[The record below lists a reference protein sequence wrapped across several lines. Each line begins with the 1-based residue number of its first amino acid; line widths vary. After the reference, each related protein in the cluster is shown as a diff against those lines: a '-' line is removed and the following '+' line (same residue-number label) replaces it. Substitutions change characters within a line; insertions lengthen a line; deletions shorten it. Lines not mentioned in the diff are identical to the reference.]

1 MKMSSVSYKFDETAL
16 HLTMRTLL
24 SSSGSCLKTFIV
36 AVILLPLTF
45 PVYSQAGISQNQSS
59 DITVKGD
66 SDTLINT
73 GYLLLNLRENTS
85 AISKINST
93 DFNKGNI
100 NDPIQLIRGKVPGL
114 DISKPGGDPN
124 GSFYLRLRGLMTINC
139 NTQPLIVVDGI
150 PDAPLNNVD
159 PNDIE
164 SFTVLRD
171 AAAASIYGIR
181 GSNGVIII
189 TTKKGI
195 PGHTAVEYGV
205 YGSIEKVAKNLPAM
219 NATQWRALSNEMGM
233 GTDFG
238 YNTDWFK
245 QIEQTA
251 LSQAHSLSLSGKS
264 ENTSYRAS
272 VNYRDGQGVE
282 INTGYSQVNGRINI
296 SQKAIKD
303 KLTLDINMSA
313 TERTSKPGFPEA
325 FRYAAI
331 FNPTSP
337 VKSDDPQ
344 FKIYDGYF
352 QQALFDYYNP
362 VSIIELN
369 RNEGKVRYM
378 DLSVGGAFELT
389 HNINLETKYAIESS
403 GNLNGKYFD
412 SNDYW
417 SGINRNGLATRQEDN
432 SSNQFFES
440 TVHYKGNIS
449 PSIKLDASG
458 GYNYQKF
465 TNEGFYAQG
474 GDFITDDF
482 TFNNLSAA
490 LDFKNGLGTV
500 TSYKNSNKLV
510 AFFGQFNLN
519 YKDVLFGSITERYE
533 GSSRLG
539 SDAKWNLFHGIGIA
553 TDLSRLFR
561 IRAFDMLKLRIDN
574 GLTGNQPSESYLSL
588 ERWKQVYV
596 NFYNGNFE
604 PQYDQY
610 SNYNPELG
618 AEKTRSTDFGI
629 DFSLLSHRLSGSMD
643 IYSSISSNLLFMYY
657 LRRPSDNFYY
667 YYFYPTPQWI
677 NIGKLRSSGME
688 ITLNITVINKKD
700 FSYKIMLTHTRNLKN
715 ELVSLSGTYDGITL
729 NYGINYIGD
738 LGSPAGS
745 TPGLI
750 RLEEGKPIGQQQAY
764 IFKGIDESGNR
775 IIADID
781 GNGYIDT
788 NDWTVVGNG
797 LPKSLTGLENVFN
810 YKNWDLTVF
819 FRSVSGHDMLNSYR
833 AFYEVP
839 ILISSYN
846 LPVTAAG
853 MRNPETGKLMT
864 SWGLVTNRDYENA
877 SFIALDNICLGFKFS
892 LPENSAFRNIR
903 LYAAA
908 NNLFY
913 LTHYKGSDPNPRYVD
928 TELYSGTYN
937 SPLVPG
943 IDRRNTWP
951 RTRSFTLGANFEF

>member
-1 MKMSSVSYKFDETAL
+1 MKPLLISYI
-16 HLTMRTLL
+16 
-24 SSSGSCLKTFIV
+24 SCLKTIIV
-36 AVILLPLTF
+36 TVTLLSMIL
-45 PVYSQAGISQNQSS
+45 PVYSQTNMVQKESTKTAVQS
-59 DITVKGD
+59 T

-73 GYLLLNLRENTS
+73 GYLLLDPLENTS
-85 AISKINST
+85 VITTINYP

-100 NDPIQLIRGKVPGL
+100 NSPNQLIQGKVPGL

-124 GSFYLRLRGLMTINC
+124 GSFYLRLRGLTTINC

-150 PDAPLNNVD
+150 PDVSINNID

-181 GSNGVIII
+181 GSNGVILV
-189 TTKKGI
+189 TTKKGDTGK
-195 PGHTAVEYGV
+195 PSVSYNV
-205 YGSIEKVAKNLPAM
+205 YASVEKVAKNLPAM

-251 LSQAHSLSLSGKS
+251 LSQTHSLSLSGRS

-313 TERTSKPGFPEA
+313 TQRTSKHGFPEA

-352 QQALFDYYNP
+352 QQTLFDYYNP

-369 RNEGKVRYM
+369 RNEGKVRYL
-378 DLSVGGAFELT
+378 DLSVGGVFELT
-389 HNINLETKYAIESS
+389 HNIDLETKYAVESR
-403 GNLNGKYFD
+403 GNIGGKYFD
-412 SNDYW
+412 KNDYW
-417 SGINRNGLATRQEDN
+417 GGIYRNGLASRQADN
-432 SSNQFFES
+432 SSSSYFES
-440 TVHYKGNIS
+440 AIHYKGQIFK
-449 PSIKLDASG
+449 SIELNASG
-458 GYNYQKF
+458 GYNYQDF
-465 TNEGFYAQG
+465 NNEGFYAQG

-482 TFNNLSAA
+482 TFNNLAAA

-519 YKDVLFGSITERYE
+519 YKDVLFGTITERYE
-533 GSSRLG
+533 GSSRFG
-539 SDAKWNLFHGIGIA
+539 SDSKWNLFHGIGIA

-588 ERWKQVYV
+588 EKWKQVYV

-610 SNYNPELG
+610 SNYNPDLG
-618 AEKTRSTDFGI
+618 AEKTRSTDLGI
-629 DFSLLSHRLSGSMD
+629 DFSLLSRRLSGSID
-643 IYSSISSNLLFMYY
+643 IYTSTSSSLLFMYY
-657 LRRPSDNFYY
+657 LRRPSDYFYY

-677 NIGKLRSSGME
+677 NIGKLRSSGLE
-688 ITLNITVINKKD
+688 ISLNLTIFKKRD
-700 FSYKIMLTHTRNLKN
+700 FSYVIMLNHTRNLKN
-715 ELVSLSGTYDGITL
+715 ELVSLSGIYDGIQL
-729 NYGINYIGD
+729 DYGIMDLGY
-738 LGSPAGS
+738 LGSPGGS
-745 TPGLI
+745 SPGLV
-750 RLEEGKPIGQQQAY
+750 RSEEGKPIGQLQAY
-764 IFKGIDESGNR
+764 IFKGIDVNGNR
-775 IIADID
+775 IVADINHD
-781 GNGYIDT
+781 GYIDI
-788 NDWTVVGNG
+788 NDRKVAGNG
-797 LPKSLTGLENVFN
+797 LPKSLTGFENIFN
-810 YKNWDLTVF
+810 YKKWDLTVF
-819 FRSVSGHDMLNSYR
+819 FRSVAGHNLLNSYR
-833 AFYEVP
+833 ALYEVP

-846 LPVTAAG
+846 LPASTAG

-864 SWGLVTNRDYENA
+864 SWGSVTDNDYENA
-877 SFIALDNICLGFKFS
+877 SFIALDNICLGYNFTMHSHSEFKK
-892 LPENSAFRNIR
+892 IR
-903 LYAAA
+903 VYIAS
-908 NNLFY
+908 NNVFY
-913 LTHYKGSDPNPRYVD
+913 ITRYKGFDPNPRYID
-928 TELYSGTYN
+928 MEDNMGTYN
-937 SPLVPG
+937 NPLVPG
-943 IDRRNTWP
+943 IERRAQWP
-951 RTRSFTLGANFEF
+951 RVRSFTFGANVLF